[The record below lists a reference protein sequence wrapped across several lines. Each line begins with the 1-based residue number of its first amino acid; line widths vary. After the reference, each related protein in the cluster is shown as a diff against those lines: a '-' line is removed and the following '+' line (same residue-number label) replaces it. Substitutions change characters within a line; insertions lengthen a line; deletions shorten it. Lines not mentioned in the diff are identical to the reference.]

1 MKFQLLSVQTGGEN
15 PLPNDRQKRERKAA
29 LLQGIV
35 GGMLF
40 GTAAV
45 LIKLLT
51 GFSVF
56 SIALWRLV
64 IASIFLAFLLIVLKK
79 PFVDKMLKNSLPRI
93 VILGLLLGSHFIL
106 FVSAALDTTILNATV
121 LVNTTAIWSMFVS
134 SFIFKLKPSRLAIAG
149 ILTSFL
155 GVCIITLS
163 DASSQGISPNLI
175 GDLEAV
181 IAAIIESFY
190 LSYGRDIRHK
200 LPILNLMFLVY
211 VFSTLPILVWGLIS
225 HASFTLPLELGSAL
239 MLIGLG
245 LLPTALAH
253 TLYFS
258 SLSSLKSFETASMAL
273 LEPVVATLLGIV
285 GSTILGIA
293 VLGQVPAPIFIL
305 GAVLVLGGIFSVA
318 IGK

>member
-1 MKFQLLSVQTGGEN
+1 MPSGEV
-15 PLPNDRQKRERKAA
+15 KRERRRA
-29 LLQGIV
+29 LLEGIL
-35 GGMLF
+35 GGALF

-45 LIKLLT
+45 LIRLLT

-64 IASIFLAFLLIVLKK
+64 IASVFLAFLLIALKK
-79 PFVDKMLKNSLPRI
+79 PLMDRLFKNSLPRI
-93 VILGLLLGSHFIL
+93 MVLGLLLGFHFIL
-106 FVSAALDTTILNATV
+106 FVSAVVDTTILNATV

-155 GVCIITLS
+155 GVSIITLS
-163 DASSQGISPNLI
+163 DASFHGLSLNLI

-181 IAAIIESFY
+181 LAAVVESFY
-190 LSYGRDIRHK
+190 LSYGRDVRRK
-200 LPILNLMFLVY
+200 LPLLNLMLLIY
-211 VFSTLPILVWGLIS
+211 VFSTLPILVWGL
-225 HASFTLPLELGSAL
+225 ASRSSLTLPMDLNSAL
-239 MLIGLG
+239 ILIGLG

-253 TLYFS
+253 TFYFS

-285 GSTILGIA
+285 GVTLLGIT
-293 VLGQVPAPIFIL
+293 VLGQVPEPIFIL

-318 IGK
+318 IGE